1 MMSTVVNPVEESNAV
16 LNGVPAAEIRSQL
29 DLILRSRAF
38 IQSHRIRRFLQF
50 VVEESLLGQPHRLKE
65 YLIGLEVFDR
75 REAFDPRVDSIVRV
89 EARRLRYKLDEYYRT
104 EGREDAIRIILRKGS
119 YIPIF
124 EYRSASNGITP
135 SSARRSLE
143 LSLCSLANA
152 TAESGSPEATAAA
165 EEIQRRLAHVLIKE
179 GCFQVVVKPPSQT
192 SLNQG
197 TNQAGINQVQNPAV
211 GEDGPIS
218 EVPGLSAATAGTSP
232 ADYVAQGSIE
242 FHDNS
247 FRMLL
252 QLQQSADGSYIWSE
266 TVDGPLQDLSC
277 IDRLAQ
283 QLLRDLAAP
292 SRDSAARRQSERK
305 ESCDS
310 YLQGRYHWKLAT
322 PDSIRNSVA
331 YFSRAVESDPNYA
344 AAWAALSE
352 ALLVTSVF
360 GLLPPSDSD
369 SRMKEAA
376 LRATSLN
383 PSLPE
388 AHVAL
393 GAVLSLLDW
402 NWQAGEEELQK
413 SIQLDKNDM
422 TGHLAYGIHLACRGA
437 QEAAVA
443 EVERAL
449 EVDPAALF
457 PNFVLGW
464 LYGVCHRFEEAIAQ
478 HKLVSRLAPDYG
490 LPHLGLG
497 MAYAGKGQYTDAIAH
512 LTNATQMKCGSLL
525 HGQMGYCYAMAGRRD
540 EAQREIGTLRARSES
555 TYVSPISFAAIYA
568 GLGDHEQALM
578 HLDRA
583 VEARDTSL
591 PVQLLS
597 SEFDAL
603 RNHPRLDDLRSRI
616 GLQQAEFAHNGV

>member
-1 MMSTVVNPVEESNAV
+1 MMSTVVNPIEENTAV

-104 EGREDAIRIILRKGS
+104 EGREDGIRIVLRKGS
-119 YIPIF
+119 YVPIF
-124 EYRSASNGITP
+124 EYRSAGNGVSPVSPRRSMEIAHFAL
-135 SSARRSLE
+135 SSATSVP
-143 LSLCSLANA
+143 
-152 TAESGSPEATAAA
+152 GEAGAAA
-165 EEIQRRLAHVLIKE
+165 EEIQRRLAHILIKE
-179 GCFQVVVKPPSQT
+179 GCFQVVVKSQANHAPAGDMDAHGDILPTPPS
-192 SLNQG
+192 
-197 TNQAGINQVQNPAV
+197 
-211 GEDGPIS
+211 
-218 EVPGLSAATAGTSP
+218 AAPSST
-232 ADYVAQGSIE
+232 ADYVVEGSVE
-242 FHDNS
+242 FQEDG
-247 FRMLL
+247 FRLLL
-252 QLQQSADGSYIWSE
+252 QLQQSVDGSYIWSE
-266 TVDGPLQDLSC
+266 TTDGRLQDLSC
-277 IDRLAQ
+277 IDHLAQ
-283 QLLRDLAAP
+283 QLVRDLAAP
-292 SRDSAARRQSERK
+292 KEGGVPRRQSERK
-305 ESCDS
+305 ESWDA
-310 YLQGRYHWKLAT
+310 YLQGRYHWKLGT

-331 YFSRAVESDPNYA
+331 FFTKAVETDSNYA

-352 ALLVTSVF
+352 ALLVSCVF
-360 GLLPPSDSD
+360 GLQPPDL
-369 SRMKEAA
+369 RMKEAA

-402 NWQAGEEELQK
+402 DWGAGEEELLK
-413 SIQLDKNDM
+413 SIQLDKSDPI
-422 TGHLAYGIHLACRGA
+422 GHLAYGIQLACRGA
-437 QEAAVA
+437 QDSAVA

-449 EVDPAALF
+449 EVDPASLF

-464 LYGVCHRFEEAIAQ
+464 MYGVCRRFDEAIAQ
-478 HKLVSRLAPDYG
+478 HTLVSRLATDYG

-497 MAYAGKGQYTDAIAH
+497 MAYAGKGQFADAIAH

-540 EAQREIGTLRARSES
+540 EAQREIGILKARSES
-555 TYVSPISFAAIYA
+555 SYVSPLSFAAVYA
-568 GLGDHEQALM
+568 GLGDVAEAL
-578 HLDRA
+578 LYLERA

-591 PVQLLS
+591 AVHLLS
-597 SEFDAL
+597 TEFDQL
-603 RNHPRLDDLRSRI
+603 RDHPQFQNLLGRI
-616 GLQQAEFAHNGV
+616 GLLHATDALTVAAR

>member
-1 MMSTVVNPVEESNAV
+1 MISTDVNPIEESNAV

-89 EARRLRYKLDEYYRT
+89 EARRLRYKLEEYYRT
-104 EGREDAIRIILRKGS
+104 EGREDAIRIVLRKGS
-119 YIPIF
+119 YVPIF
-124 EYRSASNGITP
+124 EYRSSSNGVGTVSP
-135 SSARRSLE
+135 RRSMEIGLF
-143 LSLCSLANA
+143 SLLNA
-152 TAESGSPEATAAA
+152 TSEEGAAEAIAAA

-179 GCFQVVVKPPSQT
+179 GCFQVVVVKSPNHAQTGEAPS
-192 SLNQG
+192 S
-197 TNQAGINQVQNPAV
+197 AGITPPAS
-211 GEDGPIS
+211 GS
-218 EVPGLSAATAGTSP
+218 ST
-232 ADYVAQGSIE
+232 ADYLIEGSMELHQDGI
-242 FHDNS
+242 
-247 FRMLL
+247 RLLL
-252 QLQQSADGSYIWSE
+252 QLQQGVDGSYIWSE
-266 TVDGPLQDLSC
+266 TADVRLQDLSG
-277 IDRLAQ
+277 IDQLAQ
-283 QLLRDLAAP
+283 QLVRDLGAP
-292 SRDSAARRQSERK
+292 AREGVVARRQSDRK
-305 ESCDS
+305 ESCDA

-331 YFSRAVESDPNYA
+331 FFSKAVENDPNYA

-352 ALLVTSVF
+352 ALLVSSVF

-369 SRMKEAA
+369 ARMKEAA

-393 GAVLSLLDW
+393 GAVMSLLDW
-402 NWQAGEEELQK
+402 EWAAGAEELQK
-413 SIQLDKNDM
+413 GIHLDKSDPIA
-422 TGHLAYGIHLACRGA
+422 HLALGIQLACRGA
-437 QEAAVA
+437 QESAVA

-464 LYGVCHRFEEAIAQ
+464 IYGVCRRFDEAIAQ
-478 HKLVSRLAPDYG
+478 HTLVSRLATDYG

-497 MAYAGKGQYTDAIAH
+497 MAYAGKGQFADAIAH
-512 LTNATQMKCGSLL
+512 FTNATQMKCGSLL

-540 EAQREIGTLRARSES
+540 EAQREIGILKARSES
-555 TYVSPISFAAIYA
+555 HYVSPLSFASIYA
-568 GLGDHEQALM
+568 GLGEENEAFAYLE
-578 HLDRA
+578 RA
-583 VEARDTSL
+583 AECRDTSL
-591 PVQLLS
+591 PVHLLS
-597 SEFDAL
+597 TEFDNL
-603 RNHPRLDDLRSRI
+603 RNHPHFHDLRGRI
-616 GLQQAEFAHNGV
+616 GLLQADFARSGA